1 MKALS
6 KEIKLLGL
14 STEEFGKEIGVSR
27 QSVYNWLKDKVN
39 PKAKHIK
46 RMREIGI
53 SEEAALNPSKEVE
66 V

>member
-1 MKALS
+1 MKALA

-14 STEEFGKEIGVSR
+14 SPEEFGKEIGVSR
-27 QSVYNWLKDKVN
+27 QSVYNWLKGKVN

-46 RMREIGI
+46 RMRELEI